1 MTQNLGIFIASFI
14 FCGIVFI
21 AIGIWAFVRKTP
33 MHFWA
38 GSVVLPETI
47 TNVKKYNRA
56 NGIMWCVFSIIF
68 FATALIAS
76 FDFSL
81 AFTFGMYGT
90 IIGIILLI
98 LIYLLIKRHFYV
110 IK

>member
-1 MTQNLGIFIASFI
+1 MSQELGVFVVSFL

-21 AIGIWAFVRKTP
+21 TIGILAFARKTP

-47 TNVKKYNRA
+47 TNVRKYNHA
-56 NGIMWCVFSIIF
+56 NGIMWCVFSLIF
-68 FATALIAS
+68 FFTAFIAF
-76 FDFSL
+76 FDFNL
-81 AFTFGMYGT
+81 ASNFGMYGT
-90 IIGIILLI
+90 VVGIILLI
-98 LIYLLIKRHFYV
+98 ITYFLIRHHFSV